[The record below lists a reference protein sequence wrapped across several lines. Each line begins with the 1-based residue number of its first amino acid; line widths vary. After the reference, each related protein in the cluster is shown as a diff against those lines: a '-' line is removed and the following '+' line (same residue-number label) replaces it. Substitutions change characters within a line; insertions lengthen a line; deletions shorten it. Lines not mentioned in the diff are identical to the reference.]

1 MKRRG
6 QNAAEKYTCWTRVKH
21 VISVYSPSR
30 NSLFFFFLNISLYAF
45 PRHSLEI
52 FLLQLC
58 FFFFFPCSTYAGYAE
73 QAIVFFFFLITILY
87 WILLPLTVITWMQ
100 KDALYLFYHPLSFS
114 NHVTPVISF
123 QITGFIFR
131 SNWWGKKNNLPS
143 TMMQY

>member
-30 NSLFFFFLNISLYAF
+30 NSLFVFFFKYI
-45 PRHSLEI
+45 PI
-52 FLLQLC
+52 C
-58 FFFFFPCSTYAGYAE
+58 FSQTFSRNLSVAVMFFFFPCSTYAGYAE